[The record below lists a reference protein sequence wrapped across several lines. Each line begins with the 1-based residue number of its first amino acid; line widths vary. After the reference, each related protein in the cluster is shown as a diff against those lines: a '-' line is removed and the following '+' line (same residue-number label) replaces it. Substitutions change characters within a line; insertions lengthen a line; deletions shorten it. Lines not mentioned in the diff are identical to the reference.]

1 MSDKPIHVITETRK
15 EYDERQ
21 SSIGA
26 VIGRVGFLGTSAI
39 VLIGIGWYMAGA
51 TSNDVQGFIIIAI
64 GVLLLIFDY
73 KNSR

>member
-39 VLIGIGWYMAGA
+39 VLIGIGWYMAG
-51 TSNDVQGFIIIAI
+51 TSSNDVQGFIIIAI
-64 GVLLLIFDY
+64 GILLLIFDY